1 MPLRARRFSGS
12 LQDFV
17 THCSGR
23 GRMLEAARGALLPAA
38 LLREGRLVSMSSF
51 VSSPAAEPAR
61 AFGRRLRQLAP
72 LLAALAL
79 AASLLAGCSIGGS
92 SNDDATATATTTA
105 TSAPSGQTSASP
117 PSSVEI
123 SSKATATAT
132 DGVAVSASPT
142 GVATQSTTTVT
153 DSKQQLLSV
162 ADIVEKVNPAV
173 VTVVNQQTFTGFN
186 NSSGSSGT
194 LQPAGTGTGFIINT
208 DGYIVTNNHVVDGAE
223 SLQVIFEN
231 GDTVDAKLIG
241 TDSYTDLAV
250 IQIEGDVPATVPF
263 GDSSQLRQ
271 GEPVIAIG
279 SALGDYTNTVTEG
292 IVSGLHRVLSDDQGG
307 ASYDN
312 MIQHDA
318 AINPGNSGGPL
329 LNLNGEVIGV
339 NTAVVRQ
346 AEPGVS
352 AEGLGFAIPSNTVQ
366 EIAKTLIESGK
377 VERPYLGIEYTMLT
391 PQIATTLNVPVQD
404 GALVRSV
411 EAGPSQDAGIKENDV
426 ITKIDDD
433 TVDKDHPL
441 RDVLFKHKPSETVDI
456 ELFRP
461 DTNET
466 LTVQVTLGTRPENP

>member
-1 MPLRARRFSGS
+1 
-12 LQDFV
+12 
-17 THCSGR
+17 
-23 GRMLEAARGALLPAA
+23 MLEAARGVLRTAA
-38 LLREGRLVSMSSF
+38 LLREGRLVSMSSLAT
-51 VSSPAAEPAR
+51 SPASTPAR
-61 AFGRRLRQLAP
+61 SIARRLRQLAP
-72 LLAALAL
+72 LVVALAL
-79 AASLLAGCSIGGS
+79 ASSLLAGCSVGGS
-92 SNDDATATATTTA
+92 SNDDSTA

-123 SSKATATAT
+123 SSKATVTSTAGAT
-132 DGVAVSASPT
+132 GAVASPT
-142 GVATQSTTTVT
+142 SAAPSSTATVG

-186 NSSGSSGT
+186 NNSGSSGT

-231 GDTVDAKLIG
+231 GNTVDAKLIG
-241 TDSYTDLAV
+241 ADSYTDLAV
-250 IQIEGDVPATVPF
+250 IQIDGDVPATVPF
-263 GDSSQLRQ
+263 GDSSTLRQ

-329 LNLNGEVIGV
+329 LNLAGEVIGV

-391 PQIATTLNVPVQD
+391 PQIATTLDVPVQD

-411 EAGPSQDAGIKENDV
+411 EAGPSQDAGIQENDV
-426 ITKIDDD
+426 ITKIDGDA
-433 TVDKDHPL
+433 VDKDHPL
-441 RDVLFKHKPSETVDI
+441 RDVLFKHKPSETVDV

-461 DTNET
+461 DTKET
-466 LTVQVTLGTRPENP
+466 LTVQVTLGTRPETP

>member
-1 MPLRARRFSGS
+1 MSS
-12 LQDFV
+12 L
-17 THCSGR
+17 
-23 GRMLEAARGALLPAA
+23 APPPAA
-38 LLREGRLVSMSSF
+38 DPTRIAKRQRL
-51 VSSPAAEPAR
+51 
-61 AFGRRLRQLAP
+61 RLRQLAP
-72 LLAALAL
+72 LIAALAL
-79 AASLLAGCSIGGS
+79 CVGLLAGCSVGGS
-92 SNDDATATATTTA
+92 SNDDATATTA
-105 TSAPSGQTSASP
+105 PAGQNSASP

-132 DGVAVSASPT
+132 NGATGAVASPT
-142 GVATQSTTTVT
+142 SAEPASTTTVA

-162 ADIVEKVNPAV
+162 ADVVAKVNPAV
-173 VTVVNQQTFTGFN
+173 VTVVNQQRFQGFN
-186 NSSGSSGT
+186 GNGDST

-250 IQIEGDVPATVPF
+250 VKIDGAVPATVPF
-263 GDSSQLRQ
+263 GDSSTLRQ

-292 IVSGLHRVLSDDQGG
+292 IVSGLHRVLSDNQGG

-391 PQIATTLNVPVQD
+391 PQIATTLGVPVQD

-411 EAGPSQDAGIKENDV
+411 ESGPSQDAGIQENDV
-426 ITKIDDD
+426 ITKIDGD

-441 RDVLFKHKPSETVDI
+441 RDVLFKHKPGETVDV